1 MQYSIVNSNELE
13 GEIRLDPE
21 YYHPQYLLADKLI
34 SQKKFQVLEKLSIKI
49 TDFGAYS
56 QNNIVEYLDKGYAV
70 FIRNQD
76 VKNFFL
82 EDSSRIYI
90 SKDVF
95 NQLSL
100 HLEKFDIVVQRV
112 GSLGKAAIILE
123 KDLPST
129 ANQNLAQIKVDKN
142 LINPF
147 YLITFLNCRY
157 GIDYFERLQTG
168 NVQPWLNLQQI
179 KGLKIPLFSEKFQEK
194 ISSLIESSFLH
205 IQQSKNDFRQA
216 QEILLAELGLK
227 NWKPSNKLTFIKQ
240 FLSQDLVRIDA
251 EYHQPKYDEL
261 VSAIKAYNGG
271 WDFAKKIL
279 TPKDENFSP
288 IENTKYRYI
297 ELSNIGEN
305 GEILGHTLGLGQEL
319 PTRARRMV
327 SKNNVI
333 VSSIEGSLSSIALIR
348 DNYDG
353 ALCSTGF
360 FVIQSK
366 KLNPETLLV
375 FLKSSAGQLQ
385 LKKGCSGTILTAI
398 GQDEF
403 EKIIFPIIRD
413 NIQQDIQQK
422 VRQSFLSKDLSDS
435 LRNCAVHAVE
445 LAIEKNEE
453 RALKSLAQQLESM
466 EKNNNAERL

>member
-1 MQYSIVNSNELE
+1 MQYSIVKTNELE
-13 GEIRLDPE
+13 GDIRLDPE
-21 YYHPQYLLADKLI
+21 YYHPQYLRADKLI
-34 SQKKFQVLEKLSIKI
+34 KQKKFQVLEKLSTKI

-56 QNNIVEYLDKGYAV
+56 QNNIVEYLEEGYAV

-76 VKNFFL
+76 VKNLFL
-82 EDSSRIYI
+82 EDTNRIFI
-90 SKDVF
+90 SKDVYD
-95 NQLSL
+95 QLSL
-100 HLEKFDIVVQRV
+100 HLEKHDIVVQRV
-112 GSLGKAAIILE
+112 GSLGKASIVLD

-147 YLITFLNCRY
+147 YLITFLNCKY

-179 KGLKIPLFSEKFQEK
+179 KGLKIPLFSEKFQDK
-194 ISSLIESSFLH
+194 VASLIETSFSH
-205 IQQSKNDFRQA
+205 IQQSKRNFYEA
-216 QEILLAELGLK
+216 EETLLAELKLK
-227 NWKPSNKLTFIKQ
+227 NWKASRKLTFIKQ
-240 FLSQDLVRIDA
+240 FSIQDLLRIDA

-261 VSAIKAYNGG
+261 VSVIKSYGDG
-271 WDFAKKIL
+271 WRFAKQVLI
-279 TPKDENFSP
+279 PKNENFSP
-288 IENTKYRYI
+288 TDNIQYRYI

-305 GEILGHTLGLGQEL
+305 GEILGHTLGIGKEL

-327 SKNNVI
+327 SKNDVI

-360 FVIQSK
+360 FVVKSK
-366 KLNPETLLV
+366 DLNPETLLV
-375 FLKSSAGQLQ
+375 FLKSVAGQLQ

-403 EKIIFPIIRD
+403 EKIVFPLIKS
-413 NIQQDIQQK
+413 NVQEDIQKK
-422 VRQSFLSKDLSDS
+422 VRHSHKSKELSDS
-435 LRNCAVHAVE
+435 LRDFAIHAVE

-453 RALKSLAQQLESM
+453 YSLKWLEQQLETM
-466 EKNNNAERL
+466 EN